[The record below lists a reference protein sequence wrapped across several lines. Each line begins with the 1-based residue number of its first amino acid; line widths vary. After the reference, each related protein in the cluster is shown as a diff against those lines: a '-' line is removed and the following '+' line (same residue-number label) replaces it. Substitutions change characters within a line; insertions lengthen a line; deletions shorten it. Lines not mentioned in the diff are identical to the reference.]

1 MELVPL
7 KVKIKTQGKN
17 ALYPNFNSL
26 ASVVDSGMDWST
38 YIDTYGLG
46 WCYDKTSGHK
56 VHSTDSPFGEQWG
69 VLVITEAFVL
79 DAVATFPGECTR
91 LTEVELEDFHDN
103 KATIHLDDETRNPE
117 ILVAMS
123 NELNI
128 LNSLD
133 TKNKGGSKLKNR
145 LAKLEARLEKA
156 IDPDD
161 ETVPGVMKNKMKK
174 WSDKKALMGIK
185 IK

>member
-1 MELVPL
+1 MEMVPL

-26 ASVVDSGMDWST
+26 SVVADSGMDWST

-56 VHSTDSPFGEQWG
+56 THSVESPFGEQWG
-69 VLVITEAFVL
+69 VLVITEAFVIE
-79 DAVATFPGECTR
+79 AEAMFPGDCTR

-103 KATIHLDDETRNPE
+103 KATIHLDDDVRNPD
-117 ILVAMS
+117 ILISMA

-128 LNSLD
+128 LSMLD
-133 TKNKGGSKLKNR
+133 GKNKGGQKIRNR
-145 LAKLEARLEKA
+145 LARLEDRLLKA

-161 ETVPGVMKNKMKK
+161 ETVPGVAKNKMKK
-174 WSDKKALMGIK
+174 WADKKALMGIT